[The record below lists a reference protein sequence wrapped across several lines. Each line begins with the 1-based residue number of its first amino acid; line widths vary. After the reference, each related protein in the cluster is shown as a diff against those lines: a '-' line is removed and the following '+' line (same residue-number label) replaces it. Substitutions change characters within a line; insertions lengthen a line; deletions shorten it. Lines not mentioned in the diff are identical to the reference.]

1 MCEGR
6 EPIRSKKQKL
16 GDYILF
22 SKGSCAQMWALE
34 LQQGCQELRKV
45 QSQNATEGTETF
57 VLHSSDAVRRFDSR
71 QSRHSRCW
79 TSNLNEELVSSPR
92 PLLVPI
98 NLLQVPTV
106 VNDLDEVMLS
116 PRADTKIIKEN
127 QRISKIHEV
136 RMKSMKDMKSKQ
148 TMASD
153 GIRWHPIA
161 SDGIR
166 WHPMAWLN
174 GLVELLPAISYHC
187 QITVIACCH
196 LLSVSCFSLTAPFFS
211 SLGSQNLTT
220 LWDPVR
226 QAGLCRWDFLEL
238 DCSAIC
244 ATVPTFQPHVEVLQR
259 LSMLGKERCKFSP
272 YLRVS
277 LLQHAWPWKRLLS
290 CTHEIWGLLITNTSR
305 AARAKIQIESWTF
318 ASLGGTVC
326 GGLYRADPASFG
338 SRPYG
343 DPEAAFW
350 QVCERNSNKN
360 TWNYSTVIREKR
372 DGKHAGL

>member
-127 QRISKIHEV
+127 QR
-136 RMKSMKDMKSKQ
+136 KSKNIKDTWSQ
-148 TMASD
+148 NEVNEKIWKATD
-153 GIRWHPIA
+153 
-161 SDGIR
+161 DGIR
-166 WHPMAWLN
+166 WHPMASN
-174 GLVELLPAISYHC
+174 GIRWHPMASDGMIERSCRAATCYIISLSDHCHCLLPL
-187 QITVIACCH
+187 VK
-196 LLSVSCFSLTAPFFS
+196 CFLFF
-211 SLGSQNLTT
+211 LN
-220 LWDPVR
+220 
-226 QAGLCRWDFLEL
+226 
-238 DCSAIC
+238 CSFF
-244 ATVPTFQPHVEVLQR
+244 PR
-259 LSMLGKERCKFSP
+259 
-272 YLRVS
+272 
-277 LLQHAWPWKRLLS
+277 
-290 CTHEIWGLLITNTSR
+290 
-305 AARAKIQIESWTF
+305 
-318 ASLGGTVC
+318 
-326 GGLYRADPASFG
+326 
-338 SRPYG
+338 
-343 DPEAAFW
+343 
-350 QVCERNSNKN
+350 
-360 TWNYSTVIREKR
+360 
-372 DGKHAGL
+372 